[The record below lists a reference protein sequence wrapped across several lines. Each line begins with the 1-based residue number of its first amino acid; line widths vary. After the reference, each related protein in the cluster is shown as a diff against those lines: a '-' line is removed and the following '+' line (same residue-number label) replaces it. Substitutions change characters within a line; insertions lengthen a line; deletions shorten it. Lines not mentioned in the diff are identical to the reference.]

1 MDGKPQD
8 PTAIAK
14 AHLKPWFYA
23 TKPTR
28 GTVFLRTFLPWQ
40 IWRFLRINV
49 KMVTIIRRSHHPHQ
63 TGSPSA

>member
-1 MDGKPQD
+1 MGDKPKD
-8 PTAIAK
+8 LTPVEK

-40 IWRFLRINV
+40 LWRFLRINL
-49 KMVTIIRRSHHPHQ
+49 KMMTIIHRSHKSH
-63 TGSPSA
+63 

>member
-1 MDGKPQD
+1 MPNSD
-8 PTAIAK
+8 
-14 AHLKPWFYA
+14 WFYA

-49 KMVTIIRRSHHPHQ
+49 KMVTILRAVTTPIRRVRPAPDERA
-63 TGSPSA
+63 GAG